1 MAILPDDQQNIYS
14 EETKFRAAVSEAT
27 MQKVGSA
34 INFIN
39 NKYLLQKM
47 FYLNGRYEKANGLPF
62 LGVDGMDGYPYNIEV
77 VDVMFFNNTALTSG
91 TLELN
96 IQYATS
102 SGGAF
107 TSIFTTTPK
116 LTSAASN
123 FAYVYASSPSTPTG
137 MTKPVLTGTTVA
149 IPARSAIR
157 CSLVQKG
164 VGGQNCGVIVFYKV
178 VN

>member
-1 MAILPDDQQNIYS
+1 MAVLPDNQADIFS

-34 INFIN
+34 MNFIN
-39 NKYLLQKM
+39 HKYLLQKM
-47 FYLNGRYEKANGLPF
+47 FYINGPYDKANGLPF

-77 VDVMFFNNTALTSG
+77 VDVMFFSNVKPTSG
-91 TLELN
+91 TLELDV
-96 IQYATS
+96 QFATS

-116 LTSAASN
+116 AISTSSN
-123 FAYVYASSPSTPTG
+123 FAYVYASSGATPTG
-137 MTKPVLTGTTVA
+137 ITKPVLTGATVA

-157 CSLVQKG
+157 CSLVQKA
-164 VGGQNCGVIVFYKV
+164 VGGQNCGVIIFYKV